1 MAEVRIATVTLNPA
15 VDRVLEAPGFAIGK
29 HASARRVAMY
39 PAGKGINVSRV
50 LALLGRR
57 SIASGFVGRGE
68 LSMFEEHLEETGEGH
83 VICQFLK
90 VRNQTRDNITIV
102 DPIEDTETHIR
113 DEGLP
118 VQPEDVARM
127 SSKLSMLARE
137 GTVLSFG
144 GSLPP
149 GVTPDAFAHMI
160 ARCQEGGAQIAVDT
174 SEEALRALQGQP
186 LWLAKLNRS
195 ELATL
200 ADRPT
205 ETREQVIEA
214 ARGLSESGGG
224 PVKNVLA
231 TMGADGAVLITAG
244 VGLFG
249 QVAVHPGRIVS
260 TVGCGDSL
268 LAGVLAGW
276 TGASDWTAALREGLA
291 AATADAV
298 ERKAGFVSLD
308 DVEEFRASAMI
319 ESVQ

>member
-1 MAEVRIATVTLNPA
+1 MAEARIVTVTLNPA

-29 HASARRVAMY
+29 HIRARRVALN
-39 PAGKGINVSRV
+39 PAGKGVNVARV

-57 SIASGFVGRGE
+57 SIATGFVGRNE

-90 VRNQTRDNITIV
+90 VRDRTRDNITIV

-113 DEGLP
+113 DEGFE

-149 GVTPDAFAHMI
+149 GLTPDTFAHMI
-160 ARCQEGGAQIAVDT
+160 SRCREGGAWIAVDT
-174 SEEALRALQGQP
+174 SEEALRALQGAP
-186 LWLAKLNRS
+186 LWLAKLNQS

-200 ADRPT
+200 AQQRTDTP
-205 ETREQVIEA
+205 EQVIEA
-214 ARGLSESGGG
+214 ARALSEAGGG

-231 TMGADGAVLITAG
+231 TMGADGAVLVSAG
-244 VGLFG
+244 VSLRGR
-249 QVAVHPGRIVS
+249 VSVHPGRIVS

-268 LAGVLAGW
+268 LAGTLAGW
-276 TGASDWTAALREGLA
+276 TNTSDWTTALRQGLA

-298 ERKAGFVSLD
+298 ERRAGFVSLD
-308 DVEEFRASAMI
+308 DVEEFRAAAMI